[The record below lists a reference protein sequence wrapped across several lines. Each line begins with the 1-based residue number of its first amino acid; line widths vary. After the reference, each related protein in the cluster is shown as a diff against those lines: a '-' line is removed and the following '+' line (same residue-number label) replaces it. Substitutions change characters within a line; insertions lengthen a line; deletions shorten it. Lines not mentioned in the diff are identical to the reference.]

1 MTKSKLGNISLI
13 KQAVLAKLAN
23 KRAATSAVKT
33 RGQVSGGGRKPWR
46 QKGTGRA
53 RAGSSRSPIWVGGGK
68 VFGPTKERNYKT
80 RLPQKMQQRALLE
93 ILKLNK
99 ADIKTAA
106 SLEMKE
112 VKTKLAIQLLTKVG
126 VEGAALLVTDAI
138 QPELILSTN
147 NLPNVS
153 VTTASNLSVGDFVG
167 GRTIVMEQK
176 VFDKFFPEA
185 KKVSEKAKSTK
196 KSQVK

>member
-1 MTKSKLGNISLI
+1 MTKPKGANSALI

-80 RLPQKMQQRALLE
+80 RLPQKMQRRALTE
-93 ILKLNK
+93 ILNTIKNDVKTVSSLAMK
-99 ADIKTAA
+99 EIKTKAA
-106 SLEMKE
+106 AEMLR
-112 VKTKLAIQLLTKVG
+112 KLQVN
-126 VEGAALLVTDAI
+126 GAALLITEKI
-138 QPELILSTN
+138 QPELLLSTN

-153 VTTASNLSVGDFVG
+153 VTTVENLSIGDFVSE
-167 GRTIVMEQK
+167 RSVVMEQK
-176 VFDKFFPEA
+176 VFDKLFPEA
-185 KKVSEKAKSTK
+185 KKAPAKPKATK
-196 KSQVK
+196 KAETK